1 MQKSALAQADA
12 QCDLNARQ
20 TGKIGSR
27 VSLTLDGIIS
37 GRNGR
42 ALHDPIDARVDA
54 GTGLIIRGRNGV
66 GKTTLLRTLAGLLP
80 PVAGGARLGNC
91 ALADLDAFQ
100 DQIAYVGHLPAIKEQ
115 LTALENLSFWA
126 RYLDAPHMGDA
137 LSVVGL
143 AHVADQ
149 IAATY
154 SAGMK
159 RRLGLARLLIA
170 KRPLWL
176 LDEPTTALDIEG
188 RGLLADLIQAHQ
200 RDGGMVVAT
209 SHDSD
214 FMANASAITLTPATR
229 KAALDPFLAESFG
242 S

>member
-1 MQKSALAQADA
+1 MQKSALAPPGV
-12 QCDLNARQ
+12 QCDLNETRI
-20 TGKIGSR
+20 GKIGSR

-42 ALHDPIDARVDA
+42 GLHDPIDARVDA
-54 GTGLIIRGRNGV
+54 GSGLIIRGRNGV

-80 PVAGGARLGNC
+80 PVAGGATLGAC

-115 LTALENLSFWA
+115 LTGEENLSFWA
-126 RYLDAPHMGDA
+126 RYMDAPDTGDA
-137 LSVVGL
+137 LHVVGL

-188 RGLLADLIQAHQ
+188 RGLLAELIAAHQ
-200 RDGGMVVAT
+200 SDGGMVVAT
-209 SHDSD
+209 SHDRD
-214 FMANASAITLTPATR
+214 FMANAGALTLTPAVQEL
-229 KAALDPFLAESFG
+229 AADPFLAESFG
-242 S
+242 P